1 MVDDQIPEQ
10 QDEQRVSRLTAAAP
24 PTDALLEAEGRPA
37 APKPKAKP
45 RSYSTMNITDEERQ
59 WAALAHASIWLTMF
73 GGFLTA
79 GFVIPI
85 TIFVPLVIFALY
97 RKRSDYVAFHALQA
111 FVLQLIGTV
120 GVLALLIIGGAAW
133 ALGMVVALLAVFALI
148 GVILVPLWGAVGIAL
163 ALLVFAMPVAAL
175 FLGTI
180 AAIQTYNRLDYRYPY
195 IAQWVDRQL
204 AGGFLNTTP

>member
-1 MVDDQIPEQ
+1 MVDDRVSESP
-10 QDEQRVSRLTAAAP
+10 DEQRVSRLAASETFA
-24 PTDALLEAEGRPA
+24 DSAESRTSEPR
-37 APKPKAKP
+37 KLKSKP
-45 RSYSTMNITDEERQ
+45 RSYSTMDITDEERL
-59 WAALAHASIWLTMF
+59 WAALSHASIWLTML

-85 TIFVPLVIFALY
+85 TIFIPLVIFALY

-120 GVLALLIIGGAAW
+120 GALTLLVVGGAAW
-133 ALGMVVALLAVFALI
+133 ALGMILALLAVFILI

-163 ALLVFAMPVAAL
+163 ALLIFAIPLAAL

-180 AAIQTYNRLDYRYPY
+180 AAIQTYNRLDYRYLY
-195 IAQWVDRQL
+195 IAAWVDRQL
-204 AGGFLNTTP
+204 AGELLNTTL

>member
-1 MVDDQIPEQ
+1 MVDDRVSESP
-10 QDEQRVSRLTAAAP
+10 DEQRVSRLAASETFA
-24 PTDALLEAEGRPA
+24 DSAESRTSEPR
-37 APKPKAKP
+37 KLKSKP
-45 RSYSTMNITDEERQ
+45 RSYSTMDITDEERL
-59 WAALAHASIWLTMF
+59 WAALSHASIWLTML

-85 TIFVPLVIFALY
+85 TIFIPLVIFALY

-120 GVLALLIIGGAAW
+120 GALTLLVVGGAAW
-133 ALGMVVALLAVFALI
+133 ALGMILALLAVFILI

-163 ALLVFAMPVAAL
+163 ALLIFAIPLAAL

-180 AAIQTYNRLDYRYPY
+180 AAIQTYNRLDYRYLY
-195 IAQWVDRQL
+195 IAAWVDRQL
-204 AGGFLNTTP
+204 AGGLLNTTL